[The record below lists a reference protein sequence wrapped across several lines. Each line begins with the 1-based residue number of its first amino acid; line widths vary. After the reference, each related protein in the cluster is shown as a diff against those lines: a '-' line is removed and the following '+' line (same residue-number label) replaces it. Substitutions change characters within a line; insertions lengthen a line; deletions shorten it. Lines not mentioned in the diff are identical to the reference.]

1 MMSDNVNRKSSDKT
15 RWLLVGVAGVL
26 GVAWL
31 VFWFG
36 GFSVFGPPPRHLQE
50 RWEAGQFDLSD
61 DERQRL
67 RGISVE
73 FDPSNERDADRAI
86 EQTALVGSYVM
97 KREEPVKRREELA
110 VFQED
115 PTRKVAVTTEEF
127 RHFYQAYANQDH
139 PVFITSDS
147 ILNAFH
153 RILED
158 SILKLEFRQIERLQR
173 LLPILD
179 ERLAVTRRS
188 ADSEVDRSARR
199 RAQTVIGVARQ
210 LIDPSY
216 EPDSE
221 IRRIVQEETERVES
235 GSGQSMPDWLGE
247 PKPSFL
253 AIDYSRF
260 TPMGLHTRSD
270 VLRRHYRSVR
280 WLQTIPFY
288 VGDDEHL
295 LSFRL
300 IAEAADGTNWASFA
314 ETYREFFGGTDD
326 WNLQTLNSLQP
337 DRSDSPDSI
346 DTLRSKLLQRL
357 DAKGPPSKINDR
369 VAEEFAPRNSE
380 SLSLHVLS
388 AYRTPEA
395 ILFQATA
402 DWTKTPPS
410 VGLLLCTA
418 LGSKLA
424 RQRLAESNES
434 ESIAKIDSLGRLLDD
449 DSVYGEYLQCLA
461 TLLNPIDSSP
471 GFMSTERWQLKSC
484 QTVLG
489 GWTQLRHTF
498 ALQAKQ
504 NRIVL
509 NQSSHVGA
517 GFVEPNPEFFRRLG
531 RLASRI
537 ENSLDELGAFEI
549 SYEHMRFRLNESARF
564 FMLIR
569 ALEQEGIGINK
580 LGTHLTRE
588 DRQFVYDAYEKMGE
602 SNPKNWLSFGQ
613 LDEEL
618 SELSLAAIVQVS
630 DHLER
635 GELPNDRAARG
646 AILRGERSSNRVRW
660 LRLAEICERLGD
672 LASKQ
677 LDNQSLTAADE
688 QFITNYGEELAAL
701 LNYELHSASDPLD
714 DAMRCVSVLTQA
726 NGNHVHIAVARPQAI
741 YVLYPDHGQEL
752 LCRGAVFPYFEFT
765 DDAIV
770 DDQSWKTRLDSATSP
785 DRPRWL
791 EPLFTDE

>member
-1 MMSDNVNRKSSDKT
+1 MMSESVDRKSSNKT
-15 RWLLVGVAGVL
+15 RWLLIAVAGALAVVGL
-26 GVAWL
+26 L
-31 VFWFG
+31 YLFDRI
-36 GFSVFGPPPRHLQE
+36 SVFGPPPRQLRD
-50 RWEAGQFDLSD
+50 RWEAGHFDLPD

-73 FDPSNERDADRAI
+73 FDSSNERYAEHAI
-86 EQTALVGSYVM
+86 EQTQLASSHVI
-97 KREEPVKRREELA
+97 KRDGPVKRREQLA
-110 VFQED
+110 DFQAD
-115 PTRKVAVTTEEF
+115 PSRKVAVTTEEF

-158 SILKLEFRQIERLQR
+158 SILKLEFRQVERLQR
-173 LLPILD
+173 LLPMLD
-179 ERLAVTRRS
+179 ERLAVTRRPT
-188 ADSEVDRSARR
+188 DSEVARFARR
-199 RAQTVIGVARQ
+199 RAQTIIGVARQ

-221 IRRIVQEETERVES
+221 IRRIIQEETERVES
-235 GSGQSMPDWLGE
+235 GTGQSMPDWLGE
-247 PKPSFL
+247 PKRSFL

-260 TPMGLHTRSD
+260 TPEGLHTRSD
-270 VLRRHYRSVR
+270 PLRRHYRSVR

-295 LSFRL
+295 LSLRL
-300 IAEAADGTNWASFA
+300 IGEAANGTSWASFA
-314 ETYREFFGGTDD
+314 ETYRDFFGGTDD

-337 DRSDSPDSI
+337 DRGELPDSI
-346 DTLRSKLLQRL
+346 DTLRRKLLQHL
-357 DAKGPPSKINDR
+357 NATGPPSKINDR
-369 VAEEFAPRNSE
+369 VAEEFAPPDPE
-380 SLSLHVLS
+380 SLSLRVLS
-388 AYRTPEA
+388 ASRTPES

-402 DWTKTPPS
+402 DWTKPPAS

-424 RQRLAESNES
+424 RQQLAESNES
-434 ESIAKIDSLGRLLDD
+434 ESIAKIDSVGSLLAD

-461 TLLNPIDSSP
+461 TLLKPIDSSP
-471 GFMSTERWQLKSC
+471 GFMSTDRWQLKSC

-489 GWTQLRHTF
+489 GWTQMRHTF

-537 ENSLDELGAFEI
+537 EKSLDELGAFEI

-569 ALEQEGIGINK
+569 TLEQEGIGINK
-580 LGTHLTRE
+580 FRIQLTVE
-588 DRQFVYDAYEKMGE
+588 DREFVYEVFEKMGE
-602 SNPKNWLSFGQ
+602 SNPQNWLSFAP
-613 LDEEL
+613 LDGKH
-618 SELSLAAIVQVS
+618 SELILAAIVQVS
-630 DHLER
+630 DYIER
-635 GELPNDRAARG
+635 RELPNDRAARG
-646 AILRGERSSNRVRW
+646 AILKGESSSNRVRW
-660 LRLAEICERLGD
+660 QRLAKVSERLGD

-677 LDNQSLTAADE
+677 LDHQSLTAQDE
-688 QFITNYGEELAAL
+688 QFITNYGETLAAL
-701 LNYELHSASDPLD
+701 LNYELYSASDPLD

-726 NGNHVHIAVARPQAI
+726 NGNHVHIAVSRPQAI
-741 YVLYPDHGQEL
+741 YVLYPDQGQEL

-770 DDQSWKTRLDSATSP
+770 DDQSWKTRVDSANSP
-785 DRPRWL
+785 ARPNWL
-791 EPLFTDE
+791 KPLFTDE